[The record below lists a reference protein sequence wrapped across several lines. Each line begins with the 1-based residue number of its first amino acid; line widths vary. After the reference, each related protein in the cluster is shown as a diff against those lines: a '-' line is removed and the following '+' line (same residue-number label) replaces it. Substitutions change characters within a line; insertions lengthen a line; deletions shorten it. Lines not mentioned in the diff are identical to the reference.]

1 MREHARPAVK
11 RLTVAGPA
19 PSVGFLVDLLDDG
32 PYQWAVLRGAMAA
45 AQDLGANLVC
55 FAGGVLG
62 APRGFGG
69 ERNGVF
75 ELARRPNVD
84 GLVLLSGSVG
94 KHAGLGALR
103 DLCDR
108 LRPLPIASIGIEL
121 EGLSSVRVDNETGMK
136 SALEHLIEV
145 HGIRRIA
152 FVRGPEANA
161 EAEQRFRI
169 YLETLRARDI
179 PFDPELVLHGDFE
192 RGSGSDAVV
201 TLLDGRRVAL
211 DRLGAIVASNDCMAL
226 GVLDELGKRGVQV
239 PDAIAVLGFDDIEDA
254 RFALPPLTTVRQPAY
269 ELGHD
274 AVRMVV
280 SQLRNGAP
288 PERVVR
294 HADVVVR
301 RSCRCVEVAPFASR
315 APSAPTVSLGFDAA
329 LLRRREIVLAEMSRA
344 ARGAMSGAGPNWP
357 ERLLSSFAAEI
368 RGETSGAFVRTFE
381 EILRG
386 LSAAGGDPS
395 IANEVV
401 SALRTRMLR
410 CLTKDPEQRAR
421 AEELFHRGRILTF
434 QVTDRMQSRLR
445 AQTWSGARALGR
457 AVAAIAS
464 GRTVDELDRAV
475 SENLGPLRIARCFV
489 AEYAAGPHAAAD
501 AARELGSAR
510 SMYARG
516 LIDARSE
523 RRSLAPREGSRD
535 AIYPA
540 ADILRRSVLPAEGG
554 KAFAV
559 LPIASESA
567 DLGFIVL
574 EIGAADGYLYE
585 TLGEVISAAVGRLN
599 KLPRDVPPGL
609 VPGEPLA
616 GA

>member
-1 MREHARPAVK
+1 MK

-45 AQDLGANLVC
+45 AEDLGANLLC

-62 APRGFGG
+62 APRGSGG

-108 LRPLPIASIGIEL
+108 LRPLPIASIGIEM
-121 EGLSSVRVDNETGMK
+121 EGLSSVRVDNEIGMK
-136 SALEHLIEV
+136 SALEHVIEV

-161 EAEQRFRI
+161 EAEQRYRI
-169 YLETLRARDI
+169 YLETLRARGI
-179 PFDPELVLHGDFE
+179 PFAPELVLPGDFE
-192 RGSGSDAVV
+192 RGSGCEAVV
-201 TLLDGRRVAL
+201 TLLDRRSVPL
-211 DRLGAIVASNDCMAL
+211 DGLGAIVASNDCMAL
-226 GVLDELGKRGVQV
+226 GVLDALAKRGVQV
-239 PDAIAVLGFDDIEDA
+239 PDQIAVVGFDDIEEA

-274 AVRMVV
+274 AVRLVI
-280 SQLRNGAP
+280 SQLRNGSP
-288 PERVVR
+288 PERIVR

-301 RSCRCVEVAPFASR
+301 RSCRCVGVAPFASR
-315 APSAPTVSLGFDAA
+315 APSAPPFSLGFDAA
-329 LLRRREIVLAEMSRA
+329 LVRRREIVLAEMSRA
-344 ARGAMSGAGPNWP
+344 ARGGMSSAGPNWP
-357 ERLLSSFAAEI
+357 ERLLGSFAAEI
-368 RGETSGAFVRTFE
+368 RGESPGAFVHTFE
-381 EILRG
+381 GILRG

-421 AEELFHRGRILTF
+421 AEELFHRARILTF
-434 QVTDRMQSRLR
+434 HVTDRVQSRLR
-445 AQTWSGARALGR
+445 AQAWSSARALGR

-464 GRTVDELDRAV
+464 GRTVGELDRAV

-489 AEYAAGPHAAAD
+489 AEYTAGPHATTD
-501 AARELGSAR
+501 AACAHGSPPA
-510 SMYARG
+510 MYARG
-516 LIDARSE
+516 LIDARAGE
-523 RRSLAPREGSRD
+523 RSVAGRGDSRFN

-540 ADILRRSVLPAEGG
+540 ADILRRTILPAEGG
-554 KAFAV
+554 NAFAV
-559 LPIASESA
+559 LPITSESQ
-567 DLGFIVL
+567 DLGFMAL
-574 EIGAADGYLYE
+574 ELGAADGYLYE
-585 TLGEVISAAVGRLN
+585 TLGEVISVAVGRLA
-599 KLPRDVPPGL
+599 KPRGDSARGSDQGGHVSTG
-609 VPGEPLA
+609 G
-616 GA
+616 